1 MSGAAT
7 SSAVIIGA
15 SGGIGS
21 AFEAALIDEGA
32 FGVVHGFARSRT
44 GSQHL
49 DLLDGA
55 SIAAAA
61 AHVAKGSQ
69 PSLVIV
75 ATGVLHAGG
84 GGPEKAMR
92 DLDPQWLAQTYAINA
107 IGPTLVAKHFLPIM
121 PKNGRS
127 VFAALSARVG
137 SISDNRLGGW
147 HGYRASKAA
156 LNMLV
161 RTLAIEERRRNDRA
175 IVVALHPGTVD
186 TALSRPFQG
195 SVQPGKLFDTERAAL
210 QLLDVIE
217 ELKPADSGKLFDYEG
232 AEIPF

>member
-1 MSGAAT
+1 MSAFGK
-7 SSAVIIGA
+7 SSAVVIGA

-21 AFEAALIDEGA
+21 AFEAALADEGE
-32 FGVVHGFARSRT
+32 FGVVHGFARSRSGT
-44 GSQHL
+44 QHL
-49 DLLDGA
+49 DLLDEA

-61 AHVAKGSQ
+61 AHVAGGPP

-75 ATGVLHAGG
+75 ATGLLHQAGR
-84 GGPEKAMR
+84 GPEKALR
-92 DLDPQWLAQTYAINA
+92 DLDPEWLAQVYAVNT
-107 IGPTLVAKHFLPIM
+107 IGPALVAKHFLPVM
-121 PKNGRS
+121 PKSGRT

-137 SISDNRLGGW
+137 SVGDNRLGGW

-156 LNMLV
+156 LNMTI
-161 RTLAIEERRRNDRA
+161 RNLAIEERRRNDRA

-195 SVQPGKLFDTERAAL
+195 NVPSSRLFKAERAAL

-217 ELKPADSGKLFDYEG
+217 GLKVSDSGNLIDFEG
-232 AEIPF
+232 QAIPF

>member
-1 MSGAAT
+1 MSGVGKT
-7 SSAVIIGA
+7 SAVIIGA
-15 SGGIGS
+15 SGGIGG
-21 AFEAALIDEGA
+21 AFEAALIDEAA
-32 FGVVHGFARSRT
+32 FAVVHGFARSRS
-44 GSQHL
+44 GDQHL
-49 DLLDGA
+49 DLVDEA

-61 AHVAKGSQ
+61 AHVAKG
-69 PSLVIV
+69 PPPTLVIV
-75 ATGVLHAGG
+75 ATGLLHTGDH
-84 GGPEKAMR
+84 GPEKALR
-92 DLDPQWLAQTYAINA
+92 DLDPDWLARVYAVNA

-121 PKNGRS
+121 PKSGRA

-137 SISDNRLGGW
+137 SIGDNRLGGW

-161 RTLAIEERRRNDRA
+161 RNLAIEERRRNDRA

-195 SVQPGKLFDTERAAL
+195 NVQAGRLFDAERAAL

-217 ELKPADSGKLFDYEG
+217 GLKVSDSGKLFDFEG
-232 AEIPF
+232 EEIPF